1 MLDCLDTEGKYLT
14 EFQRQHL
21 QKNLENQ
28 NLSPQHRQR
37 ILIMLL
43 ADSGKTQTEICQE
56 LKCSQATARNWIL
69 MAQSGMAHHWK
80 KRGVGRPQTV
90 SEEYLTRLQELVDR
104 SPRDFGYA
112 FSRWTGNWLSQ
123 HLAKELGIKVS
134 DRYINQLLK
143 KMGLPTKINLLKQ
156 TTGKLQLES
165 SRIEIQDLPIISSW
179 EDLDR

>member
-1 MLDCLDTEGKYLT
+1 MLDSPDPNALSKYLT

-28 NLSPQHRQR
+28 NLSQQHRQR

-80 KRGVGRPQTV
+80 QRSVGRPQIV

-123 HLAKELGIKVS
+123 HLAKELGIEVS

-143 KMGLPTKINLLKQ
+143 QLGLSTKPKLCQNIVDKNTEIKGIIIQNL
-156 TTGKLQLES
+156 
-165 SRIEIQDLPIISSW
+165 P
-179 EDLDR
+179 LDN